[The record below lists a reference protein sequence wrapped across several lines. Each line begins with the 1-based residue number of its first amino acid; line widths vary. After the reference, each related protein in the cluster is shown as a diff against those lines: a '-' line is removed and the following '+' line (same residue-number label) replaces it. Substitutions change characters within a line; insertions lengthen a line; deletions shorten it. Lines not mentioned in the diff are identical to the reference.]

1 MAIFVKMIKC
11 KQSGDLHEPRNM
23 LTPDNCTIGS
33 RHGYPLLLIWLVHY
47 HIFKFIVS
55 LLFISCV

>member
-23 LTPDNCTIGS
+23 LTPDNCTVG
-33 RHGYPLLLIWLVHY
+33 RGHGYPLLLI
-47 HIFKFIVS
+47 
-55 LLFISCV
+55 